1 MTLKFANILS
11 SKKIWC
17 ANEVFQIILLQRQK
31 NSSRQMRQISRRMDM
46 IHPTVGW
53 GRGER
58 ETHKDAHGSWI
69 LWSVS
74 CVHSKTMHSLSCI
87 TSWLPHITLCYID
100 SRLGNLRTATTTG
113 SELLCTAQARPV
125 NFVFVVSSTTPNKV
139 ESRRP
144 ESTSFG
150 RYKST
155 VLSDFWSHYV
165 FLSS

>member
-1 MTLKFANILS
+1 MKS
-11 SKKIWC
+11 SKLFFFKDK
-17 ANEVFQIILLQRQK
+17 K
-31 NSSRQMRQISRRMDM
+31 NSSRQMRQISRRMEM
-46 IHPTVGW
+46 IHPSVDW
-53 GRGER
+53 RRGEH
-58 ETHKDAHGSWI
+58 ESHDHKDAHGSRI

-125 NFVFVVSSTTPNKV
+125 NFVLVVSSTTPNKV

-155 VLSDFWSHYV
+155 VLSDFWSHYI

>member
-1 MTLKFANILS
+1 MKS
-11 SKKIWC
+11 SKLFFFKDK
-17 ANEVFQIILLQRQK
+17 K
-31 NSSRQMRQISRRMDM
+31 NSSGHMRQISRRMEM
-46 IHPTVGW
+46 IHPSVDW
-53 GRGER
+53 RRGDHES
-58 ETHKDAHGSWI
+58 HKDAHDSRI

-144 ESTSFG
+144 ESTSVG

-155 VLSDFWSHYV
+155 VLSNFWSHYI

>member
-1 MTLKFANILS
+1 MKS
-11 SKKIWC
+11 SKLFFFKDK
-17 ANEVFQIILLQRQK
+17 K
-31 NSSRQMRQISRRMDM
+31 NSSRHMRQISRRMEM
-46 IHPTVGW
+46 IHPSVDW
-53 GRGER
+53 RRGDHES
-58 ETHKDAHGSWI
+58 HKGAHGSRI

-100 SRLGNLRTATTTG
+100 SRLGNLRTARTTG
-113 SELLCTAQARPV
+113 SELLCTAQVRPV
-125 NFVFVVSSTTPNKV
+125 NFVLVVSSTTPNKV

-155 VLSDFWSHYV
+155 VLSDFWSHYI